1 MNQLIRELLGLQGW
15 VLYRVKVA
23 EDQIDVY
30 GGAAAEASAVPGVWN
45 LDAVGL

>member
-30 GGAAAEASAVPGVWN
+30 GGGGRGSKRGARCVEP
-45 LDAVGL
+45 

>member
-30 GGAAAEASAVPGVWN
+30 GGRRKKQASTPVCCAGCS
-45 LDAVGL
+45 